1 MTRTSKPSGKR
12 IERALEAFS
21 PTIESFVRAVL
32 SNGSRAGNEWQIGDL
47 ENSSGKSCSIN
58 LESGCFYDFNPSA
71 VPQKGGPLDLF
82 GGIFGL
88 TDRADIVAGIEAWVK
103 DGTLPDGRKGSPRPG
118 ELKTETGEVIIAR
131 DKLEKA
137 WFYDIETS

>member
-82 GGIFGL
+82 GTIFGL
-88 TDRADIVAGIEAWVK
+88 TELADIVDGIEAWVN
-103 DGTLPDGRKGSPRPG
+103 DATLTDGRKGAPRPG
-118 ELKTETGEVIIAR
+118 ELKTENGNTTAGPDQAPT
-131 DKLEKA
+131 L
-137 WFYDIETS
+137 